1 MAKILNTYLTDQ
13 CKTKTKVVDFHHPHQ
28 LEELLGDTLCVDGPP
43 RDLHQVLSDCKET
56 LKYCVKTGKPY
67 PYISISSHRFT
78 RPSLNKEICIVN
90 TCKRRIDVMSYAYTA
105 WFRVA
110 LCCEYCQLGDLFSE
124 QRFLADEKIKYF
136 AKSTLIHVHR
146 SN

>member
-90 TCKRRIDVMSYAYTA
+90 TCKRRIDVMSYAYIYTRRGFVSHYA
-105 WFRVA
+105 VNIVSLA
-110 LCCEYCQLGDLFSE
+110 IC
-124 QRFLADEKIKYF
+124 FLNSGFWRTKKLSI
-136 AKSTLIHVHR
+136 LPNLH
-146 SN
+146 

>member
-67 PYISISSHRFT
+67 PYILVVQEILSNQRNVHIAST
-78 RPSLNKEICIVN
+78 RKSGN
-90 TCKRRIDVMSYAYTA
+90 DVMSYAYTA

-110 LCCEYCQLGDLFSE
+110 LRCELL
-124 QRFLADEKIKYF
+124 
-136 AKSTLIHVHR
+136 VWR
-146 SN
+146 SVF